1 MKSQKW
7 LVFKVFLNS
16 VQIKVSFQFEIII
29 LSSENCNLEKNPW
42 KRISYQTAHWICL
55 IMLTLRSVGIYR
67 L

>member
-29 LSSENCNLEKNPW
+29 LSSENCNLEKKSMEANKLSNSSLDMLNHAYP
-42 KRISYQTAHWICL
+42 QICRN
-55 IMLTLRSVGIYR
+55 I
-67 L
+67 